1 MHFKKLL
8 AFQHNTEFKLGMWL
22 GWFSRYLRVGRSG
35 DRIPARERWSTP
47 VQTSLGVQRVYS
59 GHWVAFQGVMAR
71 KAWTTL
77 HALLSDAQFKAIA
90 ALRLW
95 DFMAYFGVT
104 FIFHN
109 IGAANYIRESKHN
122 RSTKLISHLNITIF
136 EVLTMMLIKIEAIL
150 GITLSTVDE
159 EFSFTLTSS
168 YTVMLCD

>member
-1 MHFKKLL
+1 MVQSLSTVWTVRGSNTGEGKVVHTRPDQPWGPTGLL
-8 AFQHNTEFKLGMWL
+8 
-22 GWFSRYLRVGRSG
+22 
-35 DRIPARERWSTP
+35 
-47 VQTSLGVQRVYS
+47 YS

-77 HALLSDAQFKAIA
+77 HALLSNAQFKAIA

-109 IGAANYIRESKHN
+109 IGVANYIRESKHN

-136 EVLTMMLIKIEAIL
+136 
-150 GITLSTVDE
+150 
-159 EFSFTLTSS
+159 
-168 YTVMLCD
+168 